1 MYSFHHGGGIIGCEC
16 KICGEMIEAGTN
28 EVNHLISCHIIKHHS
43 LGKGLVRFHPPQ
55 YNSWLLA
62 NFPKSINNPLP
73 NRTHHELSYVL
84 EIFPQLLL
92 LKVDDNADFDRIL
105 CERIFEVFDKPYVG
119 LLKYSTVHDLSC
131 VFYNTNYFC
140 CICDIPYDSGLPSM
154 EIIMEHIRYCLIASQ
169 LAAPRG
175 SSIHRSARR

>member
-1 MYSFHHGGGIIGCEC
+1 MNTYVYSFHHGGGIIGCEC

-28 EVNHLISCHIIKHHS
+28 EVNRLISCHIIKHHS
-43 LGKGLVRFHPPQ
+43 LGKGLVKISRYSGFIEG
-55 YNSWLLA
+55 

-73 NRTHHELSYVL
+73 GRAHHDFSRVL
-84 EIFPQLLL
+84 EIFPQLPL

-105 CERIFEVFDKPYVG
+105 CERIFEVSNKPER
-119 LLKYSTVHDLSC
+119 YSGPSTHSVVHNLSC

-154 EIIMEHIRYCLIASQ
+154 EIIMEHIKYCLIA
-169 LAAPRG
+169 
-175 SSIHRSARR
+175 